1 MILKLYI
8 IGFGGILCY
17 SKSFFRKIEI
27 DEDILSGFLTAF
39 SDFAREIK
47 GGEVKAL
54 LFREFNFIYSYSVN
68 YNLIFIIVIDK
79 DDLEE
84 EAKIKVD
91 LMKNEFINKYKR
103 YLENWS
109 GDISVFNEFDKFV
122 EENIFIPPKILI
134 TGELGVGKTT
144 IIEILPGET
153 IIELDDEL
161 NEIINKSVKI
171 NNLNGIKEY
180 TIREVDLNE
189 LANNLNLY
197 KDLLASND
205 IVLIVSNSAA
215 SNLGRTQELLS
226 KLKPKFQKA
235 DLYLIANFQDLEDTA
250 FKPKKIEETFNIKTY
265 GFSAIKNDSKNKMLS
280 ILREILKNSIFS
292 KQEKNYIG
300 IKQEETKISSVEQVK
315 SEETINVE
323 EINIDYSVIWDQ
335 IEAAKILE
343 KQGDYISAA
352 EKFSSAANQFKELC
366 SHIENRQDNDELNA
380 IYHLCKAWECME
392 LAEEYKDPN
401 RYAEAVDL
409 FNRASD
415 CFTDSKYKSLALGN
429 AAFCQALELGS
440 KFDKSTDK
448 TEKAGY
454 YPEIKMMLRNAANS
468 YRKGGFENEADWAL
482 ATSTYFDAT
491 WYIISADE
499 ELKLDEKKRLLDI
512 VLGMLKSAAQLF
524 EKAGYKD
531 KEKEVI
537 DRLEL
542 VEKEEKI
549 IISALNTISEP
560 SLSKS
565 TLKAL
570 TPTLSEKTSKTIKEI
585 SGTQKKYKLLY
596 KDLMQKYSKIQ
607 KRECRIGIAQIGVSS
622 SGDLLSEFYE
632 EKGSGLIGIKTDKI
646 DLVQKK
652 VRMMIEQAHNKGI
665 NILVF
670 PEMSIDLNYGKILEE
685 LSDLAKFYEM
695 YIIPGSFHNMENNRN
710 VCKVIGPEGIL
721 WEQEKHIPAIIH
733 FQSKKFEEGIDV
745 GTLPRKTIVCNTEY
759 GRIAIII
766 CRDFLDMD
774 LRVELKNFEP
784 PIDLILNPA
793 YTPVTADFKAAHFDA
808 RRSIYAYCFF
818 VNIAEYGESLIYT
831 PEKDRIERII
841 PPKKESLIYKDLD
854 LFKLRSERKK
864 WEIEKNKKRH
874 FIQSTR

>member
-27 DEDILSGFLTAF
+27 DEEILSGFLTAF

-54 LFREFNFIYSYSVN
+54 LFREFNFIYSYSVK
-68 YNLIFIIVIDK
+68 YNLIFIVVIDK

-84 EAKIKVD
+84 EAKIKVE
-91 LMKNEFINKYKR
+91 LMKIEFINKYKR
-103 YLENWS
+103 YLDNWS
-109 GDISVFNEFDKFV
+109 GDISVFEDFDNFV
-122 EENIFIPPKILI
+122 EENIFIPLKILMI
-134 TGELGVGKTT
+134 GELGVGKTT
-144 IIEILPGET
+144 IIELFSGET

-161 NEIINKSVKI
+161 NEIIHKSVKFT
-171 NNLNGIKEY
+171 NLNGIKEC
-180 TIREVDLNE
+180 TIREVDLNKI
-189 LANNLNLY
+189 ANNFNLY
-197 KDLLASND
+197 KDLLTSSD

-250 FKPKKIEETFNIKTY
+250 FKPQKIEETFNIKTY
-265 GFSAIKNDSKNKMLS
+265 GFSAIKDGSKNKIIS
-280 ILREILKNSIFS
+280 VLREILKNYISNKQDKKFS
-292 KQEKNYIG
+292 R
-300 IKQEETKISSVEQVK
+300 IKQDDAKINSVEQIK
-315 SEETINVE
+315 PEETINIE
-323 EINIDYSVIWDQ
+323 EINIDYTVIWDQ

-343 KQGDYISAA
+343 RQGDYISAA
-352 EKFSSAANQFKELC
+352 EKFSCVADQFKELC
-366 SHIENRQDNDELNA
+366 SPIENRQDNDELNA
-380 IYHLCKAWECME
+380 IYYLCKAWESME
-392 LAEEYKDPN
+392 LAEEHKDPN

-409 FNRASD
+409 FNRSSD
-415 CFTDSKYKSLALGN
+415 YFTDSKYKSLALGN

-512 VLGMLKSAAQLF
+512 VVGMLKSAAQLF
-524 EKAGYKD
+524 KKAGYKN

-542 VEKEEKI
+542 VKKEEKI
-549 IISALNTISEP
+549 ITSALNTISEP

-565 TLKAL
+565 TLKNL
-570 TPTLSEKTSKTIKEI
+570 TPTLSEKTSKRIKDI

-596 KDLMQKYSKIQ
+596 KDLMQKYSEIQ
-607 KRECRIGIAQIGVSS
+607 KRKCRIGIAQIGVSS
-622 SGDLLSEFYE
+622 SGDLLNEFYE

-652 VRMMIEQAHNKGI
+652 IRLMIEQAYSKGI

-670 PEMSIDLNYGKILEE
+670 PEMSVDLNYGKILEE
-685 LSDLAKFYEM
+685 LSDLAKSYEM
-695 YIIPGSFHNMENNRN
+695 YIIPGSFHNIENNRN

-721 WEQEKHIPAIIH
+721 WEQEKHIPALIH

-759 GRIAIII
+759 GRIAIVI

-784 PIDLILNPA
+784 PIDIILNPA

-841 PPKKESLIYKDLD
+841 PPKEESLIYKDLD